1 MKKVLFLGASL
12 VVICALNGCQTV
24 ETLHAPADAY
34 NIRKP
39 ADTTKPVRQTDT
51 TIIEVK

>member
-1 MKKVLFLGASL
+1 MKKTILFAAAFVALL
-12 VVICALNGCQTV
+12 VAGGCQTV
-24 ETLHAPADAY
+24 ETLKAPPDAY

-39 ADTTKPVRQTDT
+39 ADTTKPVSQTET